1 MLNSEQD
8 MVETIETFESNLQ
21 SISTLKSEIEEIKKQ
36 LEKYKNISDDIES
49 AVSLIK
55 EKVDDL
61 TQNTMEKNSEI
72 NGMVLATIEGTC
84 TFLRNKGEQT
94 NEKIIELSTKKFDQL
109 SEKLELQQEET
120 SKVMLEKVV
129 QLVNKTERWRKQTL
143 IVGAISA
150 IITLVS
156 LIVILITLL

>member
-72 NGMVLATIEGTC
+72 NGMMLATIEGTC

-94 NEKIIELSTKKFDQL
+94 NEKIIELST
-109 SEKLELQQEET
+109 
-120 SKVMLEKVV
+120 
-129 QLVNKTERWRKQTL
+129 
-143 IVGAISA
+143 
-150 IITLVS
+150 
-156 LIVILITLL
+156 